1 MQRTRPIKLESI
13 SKILRKENRSN
24 DLFEIMLSNLTI
36 EEMITLKLE
45 LVSKTV
51 GINLYGL
58 PLWKS
63 LPYIVKDAIL
73 RYAMCVSPSKVKA
86 VQFLGMDKK
95 DFKKLINKYDILKK
109 ENKDAN
115 NGGTS

>member
-1 MQRTRPIKLESI
+1 MAKSRPIKLESI
-13 SKILRKENRSN
+13 SKILRRENKSN

-45 LVSKTV
+45 LISKTV
-51 GINLYGL
+51 GMNLYGI

-73 RYAMCVSPSKVKA
+73 RYAFCVSPSKLKA
-86 VQFLGMDKK
+86 MQFLGMDKK
-95 DFKKLINKYDILKK
+95 DFKKLINKYDTLKGL
-109 ENKDAN
+109 NKDADN
-115 NGGTS
+115 SGTT